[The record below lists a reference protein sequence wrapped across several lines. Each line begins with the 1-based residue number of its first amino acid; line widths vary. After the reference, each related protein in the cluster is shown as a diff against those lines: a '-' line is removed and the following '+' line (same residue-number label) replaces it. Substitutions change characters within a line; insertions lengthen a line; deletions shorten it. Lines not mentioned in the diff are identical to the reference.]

1 MFKSSLLRTFY
12 FIFKEIEIPLK
23 GNLKLH
29 LIKTKLFCMKKSF
42 TPIISIAFLSIFML
56 LSFSGGRAASGDEG
70 NTGAPGDAM
79 NGTNPRTCQ
88 YCHSSGAFGPPNMS
102 IELYDSAGT
111 NKVTTYKPGLVHTIR
126 VTLAATG
133 TPRGYGFQM
142 IDIKKTGNTSV
153 KGFLAQASQTAT
165 NVQIATTS
173 AGSTTP
179 NRTYAEHKGISPSPI
194 FNVKW
199 RAPAKGAG
207 AVVFYAAGNAVNS
220 DGNQTGDGSTSTNQ
234 EFGEGTTATKDLT
247 ENIRFDVFSGSNT
260 EGVSLLLT
268 SDRARS
274 VTVRATN
281 LAGQII
287 SFDKWEIATGDNIR
301 TLRLGAT
308 RGVYLIQVIDNQR
321 IITKKVISSY

>member
-1 MFKSSLLRTFY
+1 VIQVVNR
-12 FIFKEIEIPLK
+12 IQ
-23 GNLKLH
+23 LKL
-29 LIKTKLFCMKKSF
+29 KFFCMKKSF
-42 TPIISIAFLSIFML
+42 TPIILIAFLGLFISL
-56 LSFSGGRAASGDEG
+56 AFSGGRASGADEG

-79 NGTNPRTCQ
+79 NGANPLTCQ

-102 IELYDSAGT
+102 IELYDSAAT
-111 NKVTTYKPGLVHTIR
+111 NKLTTYKPGLVHTIR
-126 VTLAATG
+126 VTLVATG
-133 TPRGYGFQM
+133 APRGYGFQM
-142 IDIKKTGNTSV
+142 IDIKKTGNTPV

-179 NRTYAEHKGISPSPI
+179 NRTYAEHKGTSVSPI

-207 AVVFYAAGNAVNS
+207 AVVFYAAGNAVNT

-247 ENIRFDVFSGSNT
+247 ENIRFEVFSGSNT

-287 SFDKWEIATGDNIR
+287 GFDKWEIATGDNIR
-301 TLRLGAT
+301 ALHLGTT
-308 RGVYLIQVIDNQR
+308 RGAYLIQVIDKQT
-321 IITKKVISSY
+321 IITKKIIKF